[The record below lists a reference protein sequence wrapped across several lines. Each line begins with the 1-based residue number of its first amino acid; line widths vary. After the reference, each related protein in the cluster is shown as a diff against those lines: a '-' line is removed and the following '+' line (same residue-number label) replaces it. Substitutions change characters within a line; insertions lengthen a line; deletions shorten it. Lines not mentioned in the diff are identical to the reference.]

1 MWPNLTAKALIR
13 KSELSLTYTWVENIH
28 IETPPPHSTEL
39 ESISAD

>member
-28 IETPPPHSTEL
+28 IETPHSTDL